1 MIGYNFTNVN
11 DALPRLL
18 GDLQSFGDEVGSRLG
33 ERTLEMTQVGITLD
47 KPWQRELVLPE
58 RKASIAAQIA
68 ETMWVLSGRND
79 IGWLSHYLPRA
90 SDFSDDGTTWRAG
103 YGPRLRD
110 YSARDGGDGGVDQL
124 AYIVDLL
131 QGSPGSR
138 QAVAAIWDP
147 TVDTTPGKDL
157 ACNNW
162 LHFLARKGKLNLLVG
177 IRSND
182 AMWGWSGINAFE
194 WSALL
199 EIVAGMIGHEVGTL
213 SFAVGSFHLYDR
225 HWEKARHIARQG
237 GNFTYDDSPRFNAT
251 GMDDME
257 SFDYCTQLWFLCEEL
272 IRTGD
277 PYAGEAVNDFP
288 EPMLQSWLRVLQWYW
303 TGDVSYLQPLRH
315 TRLYAACQVGTKPA
329 GGPQEVVAT
338 YDVLKASRGENPWGV
353 TTDLSVYPD
362 GSAVA
367 HTETGARVVS
377 SYEET
382 QREMDQLFTPS
393 FLQLV
398 NGLHAEKHAAYGDSW
413 KRRGEYMILANIAR
427 KVDRLEGGNETPDE
441 TQTDT
446 AIDLLVYLAKMRTWL
461 MGGSG
466 DPDEVEALLANLNP
480 GSGPIPGNAVETLI
494 EDFSQLEKA
503 TDTEDKLLVL
513 DQMLVVAFALAR
525 ERWHAQG

>member
-18 GDLQSFGDEVGSRLG
+18 GDLQSLGDEVGSRLG

-47 KPWQRELVLPE
+47 KPWQREIVLPE

-68 ETMWVLSGRND
+68 ETMWVLSGRSD
-79 IGWLSHYLPRA
+79 IGWLSNYLPRA
-90 SDFSDDGTTWRAG
+90 ADFSDDGETWRAG
-103 YGPRLRD
+103 YGPRLRN
-110 YSARDGGDGGVDQL
+110 YNGTDQI

-131 QGSPGSR
+131 QRSPGSR
-138 QAVAAIWDP
+138 QAVATIWDP
-147 TVDTTPGKDL
+147 TVDSTPGKDL

-162 LHFLARKGKLNLLVG
+162 LHFLARRGKINLLVG

-237 GNFTYDDSPRFNAT
+237 GNFMYDDSPRFNAT
-251 GMDDME
+251 GMDDMT
-257 SFDYCTQLWFLCEEL
+257 SFDYCADEWFRIEEE
-272 IRTGD
+272 IRTGLD
-277 PYAGEAVNDFP
+277 PRLAVESFP

-329 GGPQEVVAT
+329 GEPQPVSALAEPPE
-338 YDVLKASRGENPWGV
+338 R
-353 TTDLSVYPD
+353 DLRYNFAIYPD
-362 GSAVA
+362 GSV
-367 HTETGARVVS
+367 EKDVPVQKIVSIGA
-377 SYEET
+377 
-382 QREMDQLFTPS
+382 
-393 FLQLV
+393 FLQIV